1 MYWSRGVLH
10 MLLAVFFFSVM
21 NVLVK
26 FVPDIPAVEV
36 VFFRSVVSLI
46 ISVSILRY
54 FKINLWGKN
63 HKYLILRGASGMIA
77 LVLYFKLM
85 QSIPLA
91 SAVTIL
97 FLSPIFTN
105 ILGTFIV
112 KERVMPKQWVFYLLS
127 FAGILLVKGFD
138 PRIQPIHLAI
148 GIGSSLF
155 SGLAYNFIRKIKT
168 AEHPLVI
175 IFYFPLVTMPFT
187 GLASSLNW
195 VTPSGWDWAVLLG
208 IGLLTQ
214 IAQYFMTRSYQ
225 AEELSKVANLRYLS
239 IIFAWS
245 FGFFIFGETYSL
257 YAYLGMFLAV
267 LGVVLNLWYRRVRVV
282 KDSISKPS

>member
-21 NVLVK
+21 NVFVK
-26 FVPDIPAVEV
+26 LLPHIPAVEI
-36 VFFRSVVSLI
+36 VFFRSLVSLI
-46 ISVSILRY
+46 ISVSILRFY
-54 FKINLWGKN
+54 KINLWGKN

-105 ILGTFIV
+105 ILGMFIV
-112 KERVMPKQWVFYLLS
+112 KERVMPKQWVFYLIS

-148 GIGSSLF
+148 GIGSSIF

-187 GLASSLNW
+187 GIASSLNW
-195 VTPSGWDWAVLLG
+195 VAPSRWDWAILVG
-208 IGLLTQ
+208 IGVLTQ
-214 IAQYFMTRSYQ
+214 VAQYFMTRSYQ

-245 FGFFIFGETYSL
+245 FGFFIFGETYTL
-257 YAYLGMFLAV
+257 YAYLGMFIAV
-267 LGVVLNLWYRRVRVV
+267 LGVVLNLWYRRKRVV
-282 KDSISKPS
+282 KDSISKPT

>member
-1 MYWSRGVLH
+1 

-21 NVLVK
+21 NVFVK
-26 FVPDIPAVEV
+26 LLPHIPAVEI

-46 ISVSILRY
+46 ISVAILRANRIY
-54 FKINLWGKN
+54 IWGKN
-63 HKYLILRGASGMIA
+63 YKWLILRGSSGMIA

-112 KERVMPKQWVFYLLS
+112 KERVMPMQWVFYLIS
-127 FAGILLVKGFD
+127 FSGILLVKGFD
-138 PRIQPIHLAI
+138 PRIEPIHLAI
-148 GIGSSLF
+148 GIGASIF

-187 GLASSLNW
+187 GIASSLNW
-195 VTPSGWDWAVLLG
+195 VTPSGWDWAILLG
-208 IGLLTQ
+208 VGVLTQ
-214 IAQYFMTRSYQ
+214 VAQYFMTRSYQ
-225 AEELSKVANLRYLS
+225 TEELSKVANLRYLS
-239 IIFAWS
+239 IIYAWS
-245 FGFFIFGETYSL
+245 FGFFIFKESYTF
-257 YAYLGMFLAV
+257 YAYLGMVLAIA
-267 LGVVLNLWYRRVRVV
+267 GVVLNLWYRKKKIVEE
-282 KDSISKPS
+282 SISD